1 MTKAAGGGPEDV
13 MGEPRPHMP
22 FKARS
27 CSFLL
32 ERGQSSSQQQLI
44 INFDPGEAY

>member
-1 MTKAAGGGPEDV
+1 MTKAAGGGPDVVV

-27 CSFLL
+27 CRFLL
-32 ERGQSSSQQQLI
+32 ERGKSSSQQQ
-44 INFDPGEAY
+44 Y